1 MRHARAARQHLV
13 ETQHGGD
20 RQRRRRLC
28 IGEERSPAGSSMVS
42 FFTRGC
48 RERVLYR
55 WSDFNP
61 KPVPSAGTCKRV
73 SASGR
78 RRPWRCLRRFA
89 CVETKRVSAFA
100 RAGRIRRRE
109 NVVCAALL
117 S

>member
-28 IGEERSPAGSSMVS
+28 IGEERSPAGPSMVS
-42 FFTRGC
+42 FSLAAAG
-48 RERVLYR
+48 REC
-55 WSDFNP
+55 STDGQI
-61 KPVPSAGTCKRV
+61 ST
-73 SASGR
+73 
-78 RRPWRCLRRFA
+78 RRPCQVPELASALVRRVGGGRSAVCEDLRA
-89 CVETKRVSAFA
+89 SKRRECALA
-100 RAGRIRRRE
+100 RAGRTRRRE